1 MNSRLRSRLLVI
13 TDRSA
18 THGRP
23 LRDVVRA
30 ALAGGAR
37 LVQLRE
43 KDLDGGDLLAL
54 AEPLVADCHEAGAQ
68 LLVNDRID
76 VALAAGAD
84 GVVLPSDSFPTEVA
98 RRLLGRGATVG
109 RSTHG
114 AEEVE
119 RAARAGCDFVL
130 FGPVYATPAKAA
142 FGPPQGI
149 ERLREASARG
159 IGTFA
164 VGGLTAGERGCGTR
178 DGRLWRRGDPR
189 GNERGGSARGRA
201 RSARSPRRD
210 PRPLDASIYIAPMY
224 RCRHLLTKHH

>member
-1 MNSRLRSRLLVI
+1 
-13 TDRSA
+13 
-18 THGRP
+18 
-23 LRDVVRA
+23 VVRA

-54 AEPLVADCHEAGAQ
+54 AEPLVADCHGAGAQ

-98 RRLLGRGATVG
+98 RQLLGRGATIG
-109 RSTHG
+109 RSAHA

-119 RAARAGCDFVL
+119 RAAREGCDFVL

-164 VGGLTAGERGCGTR
+164 VGGLTAANAAAALAVGAYGVAVIREVMSAADPQEAVRALLAALRETR
-178 DGRLWRRGDPR
+178 
-189 GNERGGSARGRA
+189 
-201 RSARSPRRD
+201 
-210 PRPLDASIYIAPMY
+210 AS
-224 RCRHLLTKHH
+224 